1 MNRLRVNRK
10 SPAHS
15 ARCRLG
21 FLAVSIVAVGALS
34 ILGGREVRAQGAP
47 PQIGAS
53 SPFQPNASQPVDPKL
68 VGVWEAAVPSPQG
81 VVIHMRAQINANGTF
96 QTTFPG
102 SSPVA
107 VLGSYAALHGVWL
120 WMTATGASDSGS
132 YNFTTPDQVTMIGR
146 YGPPVTWQRVSH

>member
-1 MNRLRVNRK
+1 M
-10 SPAHS
+10 
-15 ARCRLG
+15 
-21 FLAVSIVAVGALS
+21 
-34 ILGGREVRAQGAP
+34 AQGAP
-47 PQIGAS
+47 PQIAAS

-81 VVIHMRAQINANGTF
+81 NVIHMRAQINANGTF
-96 QTTFPG
+96 KTTFPG
-102 SSPVA
+102 SSPVPIF
-107 VLGSYAALHGVWL
+107 GSYAALHGVWL